1 MTLAMILY
9 STDALDVPLSVL
21 NPPAVYQKVSTGHM
35 PAETLLSYPF
45 IARWPAAEASELTR
59 IKTQLREFTTLPMNW
74 DGYGAQKIS
83 QEACNTIDSLMD
95 MIQRYSMSLPSVTPK
110 VAGTVA
116 VEWQTSLGDAYL
128 EIGKTRYSGYIE
140 GKDSEPTFLEG
151 NVDAIS
157 PELVATI
164 SFALYPENNTS
175 DPVSSIV
182 ATSSASDQLA
192 A

>member
-1 MTLAMILY
+1 MTLAMTFY

-21 NPPAVYQKVSTGHM
+21 NPPAVYQKVSDDRM

-45 IARWPAAEASELTR
+45 IARWPAAEASELTK
-59 IKTQLREFTTLPMNW
+59 IKTQLREFAALPMNW

-83 QEACNTIDSLMD
+83 QEACDTIDSLMD
-95 MIQRYSMSLPSVTPK
+95 MIQRCSMSLPSVTPK
-110 VAGTVA
+110 VAGTIA

-140 GKDSEPTFLEG
+140 GKDSGPTFLED

-157 PELVATI
+157 PELVARI

-175 DPVSSIV
+175 DPVSNIV
-182 ATSSASDQLA
+182 ATSSAPRQLA